1 MCASWRLLRPQKETD
16 DPWNNHVRRGRP
28 LAPGLTFLGRTA
40 TVAA

>member
-1 MCASWRLLRPQKETD
+1 VRELAAAQAAKETD
-16 DPWNNHVRRGRP
+16 DPWNNHVRRRRP